1 MKKRVM
7 MVALCLCLGAG
18 MVGIAGCGRG
28 EDAQTEEAA
37 DEIGGLGA
45 EAEEDMDN
53 GTLTDEKADEIE
65 QEIDADIAKED

>member
-18 MVGIAGCGRG
+18 MVGIAGCGSG